1 MAENLHEYKS
11 YRKQLGL
18 LPESDHQGAGACAYN
33 EAPGVGWLSCPKLW
47 AKVEYSALKKQA

>member
-18 LPESDHQGAGACAYN
+18 LPEPDHQGVGACAYN

-47 AKVEYSALKKQA
+47 AKS